1 MKKDVMLNCQKHK
14 NYKLN
19 SFELKK
25 NHKEEIYSLKSQ
37 INNKRLLRK
46 N

>member
-1 MKKDVMLNCQKHK
+1 MKKDVMPNYQKHK

-19 SFELKK
+19 NLELKK
-25 NHKEEIYSLKSQ
+25 NHKEEICNLKSQ
-37 INNKRLLRK
+37 INNKHLLRK